1 MHAGHNVE
9 RMASLCGM
17 VALRLGLPAERCAL
31 IRTASLLHDIG
42 KLAIPSRILRK
53 AGPLT
58 AEERKEVEEHT
69 TLGYRILRGSSSEV
83 VRVAAAMALT
93 HHERYDGKG
102 YPHGLSGE
110 QIPLEGR
117 IAAVCDVFDALTEP
131 RPYRP
136 LAFTRDEA
144 IRMIREERGKAFD
157 PVVVDA
163 LLESLDL
170 VDALEQYAA

>member
-1 MHAGHNVE
+1 MHAGHNTM

-17 VALRLGLPAERCAL
+17 VALRLGIPAERCAL

-58 AEERKEVEEHT
+58 PDERKEVEEHT
-69 TLGYRILRGSSSEV
+69 TLGHRILRGSGSEMI
-83 VRVAAAMALT
+83 RVAADMALT

-102 YPHGLSGE
+102 YPQGLAGE

-117 IAAVCDVFDALTEP
+117 IAAVCDVYDALTAS

-136 LAFTRDEA
+136 LPFTREEA
-144 IRMIREERGKAFD
+144 IRMIREERGRAFD
-157 PVVVDA
+157 PEVVDA

-170 VDALEQYAA
+170 VDAIERYAA